1 LDEVAFWQHNAG
13 GLFTVSHARSMT
25 AKSHCSF
32 ILLTSSVHY
41 ELETVP
47 PSLQA
52 DFDVKH
58 FKQTG
63 FIYGSP
69 PHKTTDHFMWPEK
82 DMRGYPALVFAQS
95 SIRTWEPCK
104 VSKDGKANI
113 PLASTGYLAK
123 KKQKTTAGPEY
134 EEVIVIDPAAVD
146 DRMTPKRGR
155 GGDGVAAAIDE
166 EDERLSDKPL
176 AAQSDP
182 AEEPAAVVQPAAK
195 RGRLDKADPPDAL
208 PPPPGG
214 NL

>member
-1 LDEVAFWQHNAG
+1 
-13 GLFTVSHARSMT
+13 MT

-41 ELETVP
+41 ELATVP

-58 FKQTG
+58 FRQTG

-69 PHKTTDHFMWPEK
+69 PNKLTDHFIWPEK
-82 DMRGYPALVFAQS
+82 DMRGYLTLVFAQS

-104 VSKDGKANI
+104 VSKDGRANI

-123 KKQKTTAGPEY
+123 KKQKTTAGPEF
-134 EEVIVIDPAAVD
+134 EEVMVFDAAAVD
-146 DRMTPKRGR
+146 DRLTPKRGR

-166 EDERLSDKPL
+166 EDESLSDKLL

-182 AEEPAAVVQPAAK
+182 VEVPVDAVQPAAK
-195 RGRLDKADPPDAL
+195 RGRVEEADPANPL
-208 PPPPGG
+208 PPPPVG
-214 NL
+214 L